1 MKLEEGRKF
10 KTTDDEGYSLNNVD
24 HLKPVFIGFKKP
36 ADIKGICKKSQQFRL
51 FMYGDAPSKLDRS
64 VYQTIMGMNQEDLE
78 NHKLLNEWFNY
89 MKSCNKKEMN
99 DWKTPMRKQIHFNQL

>member
-51 FMYGDAPSKLDRS
+51 FMYGENDKLEKISSKYKRS
-64 VYQTIMGMNQEDLE
+64 NTVLE
-78 NHKLLNEWFNY
+78 IL
-89 MKSCNKKEMN
+89 
-99 DWKTPMRKQIHFNQL
+99 